1 MSLMPN
7 LLYMSVIKLD
17 KYEAAS
23 YKNGIF
29 PVAEIT
35 LEDIFSFSVNWLQI
49 ILMFRVL
56 GAGTVTGSDKAES
69 AVALSV
75 SHGNDS
81 EKECYI
87 T

>member
-1 MSLMPN
+1 MPN
-7 LLYMSVIKLD
+7 ILYMSVIKLD
-17 KYEAAS
+17 KYEADS

-35 LEDIFSFSVNWLQI
+35 LEDILSLSVNWLQI

-56 GAGTVTGSDKAES
+56 VAGIVTGSDKAES

-75 SHGNDS
+75 SHGNDP
-81 EKECYI
+81 EKECCI

>member
-1 MSLMPN
+1 MPN
-7 LLYMSVIKLD
+7 LLYMSIIKLD

-29 PVAEIT
+29 PVAEIA
-35 LEDIFSFSVNWLQI
+35 LEDILSFSVNQLQI
-49 ILMFRVL
+49 ILMFIVL
-56 GAGTVTGSDKAES
+56 GAGIVTGSDKAER

-75 SHGNDS
+75 SHENDP